1 MQTIRLRPADDADFE
16 FFFRLHR
23 QTLGPYVE
31 QVWGWV
37 DENQRAYLQRTIDV
51 DATQVVVVDGV
62 DVGRLNVGH
71 LADDVYLG
79 LIEIAPD
86 HQKRGVGARILRSI
100 LDCAF
105 ADGKGVQ
112 LHVLDVNAGAYR
124 LYRRLGFDEVGREGA
139 APAMRIRM
147 RANPAGADQVH
158 QGIAGPWHL
167 RSATVGDRVFIV
179 EMARQASVIEDW
191 PLPDAD
197 SEDVHD
203 LLPSNDDTVLVAA
216 DVLGRPVAAAWT
228 FHSDPPLI
236 IDEGGAS
243 VPEVCIAVVPESR
256 GRGAGG
262 ALLDEL
268 VRRCAPRHVAL
279 CLNVHQRNT
288 NARKLY
294 ARKGFQEEGQG
305 RGSLGVAM
313 RKELRAS
320 ILEIRG
326 RSDPLRSSGL

>member
-1 MQTIRLRPADDADFE
+1 MQTICLRPAAHVDFE
-16 FFFRLHR
+16 FFFRLHK

-37 DENQRAYLQRTIDV
+37 DEDQRAHLQRTIDV
-51 DATQVVVVDGV
+51 EATRVVVVDGV

-86 HQKRGVGARILRSI
+86 HQNRGVGARILRSV

-105 ADGKGVQ
+105 AGGKGVQ

-124 LYRRLGFDEVGREGA
+124 LYRRLGFDEVSREGA
-139 APAMRIRM
+139 APAMRIQM
-147 RANPAGADQVH
+147 RANPTGAGHVRSLDRS
-158 QGIAGPWHL
+158 IAGPWQL
-167 RSATVGDRVFIV
+167 RSATVDDCGFIV
-179 EMARQASVIEDW
+179 EMARHACVIEDW
-191 PLPDAD
+191 PLPDQD
-197 SEDVHD
+197 SEDVHE

-228 FHSDPPLI
+228 FHSDPPLML
-236 IDEGGAS
+236 DAKGAS
-243 VPEVCIAVVPESR
+243 VPEVCIAIVPETR

-288 NARKLY
+288 TARKLY
-294 ARKGFQEEGQG
+294 ARRGFQEKGHG

-313 RKELRAS
+313 LKDLRRDSAT
-320 ILEIRG
+320 
-326 RSDPLRSSGL
+326 

>member
-1 MQTIRLRPADDADFE
+1 MQTICLRPAADVDFE
-16 FFFRLHR
+16 FFFRLHK

-37 DENQRAYLQRTIDV
+37 DEDQRAYLQRTIDV

-71 LADDVYLG
+71 FAGDVYVG
-79 LIEIAPD
+79 LIEIAPG
-86 HQKRGVGARILRSI
+86 QQNRGVGARILRGV

-105 ADGKGVQ
+105 ADGKSVQ
-112 LHVLDVNAGAYR
+112 LHVLDVNAGACR
-124 LYRRLGFDEVGREGA
+124 LYRQLGFDEVSREGTT
-139 APAMRIRM
+139 PAIRIQM
-147 RANPAGADQVH
+147 RANPPGAGHVCSLERS
-158 QGIAGPWHL
+158 IAGPWHL
-167 RSATVGDRVFIV
+167 RSATPGDRGFII

-216 DVLGRPVAAAWT
+216 EVLGRPVAAAWT
-228 FHSDPPLI
+228 FHSDPPLML
-236 IDEGGAS
+236 DAEGAS
-243 VPEVCIAVVPESR
+243 VPEVCIAVVSETR

-268 VRRCAPRHVAL
+268 ARRCSPQHSAL
-279 CLNVHQRNT
+279 CLNVHRRNIA
-288 NARKLY
+288 ARNLY
-294 ARKGFQEEGQG
+294 ASRGFQETGQG

-313 RKELRAS
+313 LKGLRPESATHA
-320 ILEIRG
+320 R
-326 RSDPLRSSGL
+326 

>member
-1 MQTIRLRPADDADFE
+1 MQTICLRAAADADFE
-16 FFFRLHR
+16 FFFRLHK

-37 DENQRAYLQRTIDV
+37 DADQRAYLQRTIDI

-71 LADDVYLG
+71 LAGDVYLG

-86 HQKRGVGARILRSI
+86 HQKRGVGARILRSV

-105 ADGKGVQ
+105 AEGKGVQ
-112 LHVLDVNAGAYR
+112 LHVLDVNASACR
-124 LYRRLGFDEVGREGA
+124 LYRRLGFDEVSREGT
-139 APAMRIRM
+139 APAIRIHM
-147 RANPAGADQVH
+147 RANPAGAGHVRTLDRTI
-158 QGIAGPWHL
+158 GGPWHL
-167 RSATVGDRVFIV
+167 RSATPDDLELIV
-179 EMARQASVIEDW
+179 EMARHACVIEDR
-191 PLPDAD
+191 PLPDRD

-216 DVLGRPVAAAWT
+216 DVLRRPVAAAWT
-228 FHSDPPLI
+228 FHSDPPLML
-236 IDEGGAS
+236 DEGGAS

-262 ALLDEL
+262 SLIDEL
-268 VRRCAPRHVAL
+268 VRRCAPQHAAL

-288 NARKLY
+288 AARNLY
-294 ARKGFQEEGQG
+294 ARMGFQETGQG
-305 RGSLGVAM
+305 RGSLGLAM
-313 RKELRAS
+313 LKELRRDCAT
-320 ILEIRG
+320 
-326 RSDPLRSSGL
+326 

>member
-1 MQTIRLRPADDADFE
+1 MPTICLRPAADADFE
-16 FFFRLHR
+16 FFFRLHK

-37 DENQRAYLQRTIDV
+37 DADQRAYLQRTIDV
-51 DATQVVVVDGV
+51 ETTQVVVVDGV
-62 DVGRLNVGH
+62 DVGRLDVGH

-86 HQKRGVGARILRSI
+86 HQNRGIGARILRSV

-139 APAMRIRM
+139 APAMRIQM
-147 RANPAGADQVH
+147 RANPAGAGHVRSLDRSM
-158 QGIAGPWHL
+158 AGPWHL
-167 RSATVGDRVFIV
+167 RSATLDDRGLIV
-179 EMARQASVIEDW
+179 EMARHACVIEDR
-191 PLPDAD
+191 PLPDRD

-228 FHSDPPLI
+228 FHSDPPLMV
-236 IDEGGAS
+236 DAEGAS
-243 VPEVCIAVVPESR
+243 VPEVCIAVVPETR

-288 NARKLY
+288 TARKLY
-294 ARKGFQEEGQG
+294 ARKGFQEAGQG
-305 RGSLGVAM
+305 RGSLGVVM
-313 RKELRAS
+313 RKELHRDSAT
-320 ILEIRG
+320 
-326 RSDPLRSSGL
+326 

>member
-1 MQTIRLRPADDADFE
+1 MTVQTICLRPATDADFE
-16 FFFRLHR
+16 FFFRLHE

-37 DENQRAYLQRTIDV
+37 DEDQRAYLQRTIAV
-51 DATQVVVVDGV
+51 EATQVVVVDGV

-71 LADDVYLG
+71 LAGDVYVG

-86 HQKRGVGARILRSI
+86 HQKRGVGARILRSV

-105 ADGKGVQ
+105 VDGMGVQ
-112 LHVLDVNAGAYR
+112 LHVLDVNAGAHR
-124 LYRRLGFDEVGREGA
+124 LYRRLGFDEVSREGT
-139 APAMRIRM
+139 APAIRIRM
-147 RANPAGADQVH
+147 RAHPPSAAGRVRSLDR
-158 QGIAGPWHL
+158 GIAGPWHL
-167 RSATVGDRVFIV
+167 RSATVDDRGFIV
-179 EMARQASVIEDW
+179 EMARHACVIEDW

-228 FHSDPPLI
+228 FHSDPPLMV
-236 IDEGGAS
+236 DDRGAS
-243 VPEVCIAVVPESR
+243 VPEVCIAVIPESR

-268 VRRCAPRHVAL
+268 ARRCAPRHVAL

-288 NARKLY
+288 AARKLY
-294 ARKGFQEEGQG
+294 ARKGFQETGQG

-313 RKELRAS
+313 RKEVRAS
-320 ILEIRG
+320 
-326 RSDPLRSSGL
+326 

>member
-1 MQTIRLRPADDADFE
+1 MQTTRLRAAADADFE
-16 FFFRLHR
+16 FFFRLHK

-37 DENQRAYLQRTIDV
+37 DEDQRAYLQRTIDV
-51 DATQVVVVDGV
+51 EATQVVVVDGV

-71 LADDVYLG
+71 LAGDVYVG

-86 HQKRGVGARILRSI
+86 HQRRGVGARILRSVF
-100 LDCAF
+100 DCAF
-105 ADGKGVQ
+105 VDGKGVQ

-124 LYRRLGFDEVGREGA
+124 LYRRLGFDEVSREGT
-139 APAMRIRM
+139 APAIRIHM
-147 RANPAGADQVH
+147 RANPAGAGHVRTLDRTI
-158 QGIAGPWHL
+158 GGPWHL
-167 RSATVGDRVFIV
+167 RSATLDDRDLIV
-179 EMARQASVIEDW
+179 EMARHACVIEDW
-191 PLPDAD
+191 PLPDRD

-228 FHSDPPLI
+228 FHSDPPLMV
-236 IDEGGAS
+236 DEGGVS

-268 VRRCAPRHVAL
+268 ARRCAPRHVAL

-288 NARKLY
+288 TARTLY
-294 ARKGFQEEGQG
+294 ARKGFQETGPG
-305 RGSLGVAM
+305 RGILGVAM
-313 RKELRAS
+313 RKEVRAS
-320 ILEIRG
+320 
-326 RSDPLRSSGL
+326 

>member
-1 MQTIRLRPADDADFE
+1 MQTTRLRAAADADFE
-16 FFFRLHR
+16 FFFRLHK

-37 DENQRAYLQRTIDV
+37 DEDQRAYLQRTIDV
-51 DATQVVVVDGV
+51 EATQVVVVDGV

-71 LADDVYLG
+71 LAGDVYVG

-86 HQKRGVGARILRSI
+86 HQRRGVGARILRSVF
-100 LDCAF
+100 DCAF
-105 ADGKGVQ
+105 VDGKGVQ

-124 LYRRLGFDEVGREGA
+124 LYRRLGFDEVSREGA
-139 APAMRIRM
+139 APTTRIQM
-147 RANPAGADQVH
+147 RAHPPGAGDVRIPDRS
-158 QGIAGPWHL
+158 IAGPWHL
-167 RSATVGDRVFIV
+167 RSATLDDRDLIV
-179 EMARQASVIEDW
+179 EMARHACVIEDW
-191 PLPDAD
+191 PLPDRD

-228 FHSDPPLI
+228 FHSDPPLMV
-236 IDEGGAS
+236 DDRGAS
-243 VPEVCIAVVPESR
+243 VPEVCIAVIPESR

-268 VRRCAPRHVAL
+268 ARRCAPRHVAL

-288 NARKLY
+288 AARKLY
-294 ARKGFQEEGQG
+294 ARKGFQETGQG

-313 RKELRAS
+313 RKEVRAS
-320 ILEIRG
+320 
-326 RSDPLRSSGL
+326 

>member
-1 MQTIRLRPADDADFE
+1 MQSICLRPADDADFE
-16 FFFRLHR
+16 FFFRLHK

-37 DENQRAYLQRTIDV
+37 DEDQRAHLQRTIDI
-51 DATQVVVVDGV
+51 DATQVVVIDGV

-71 LADDVYLG
+71 LAGDVYLG

-86 HQKRGVGARILRSI
+86 HQKRGVGARILRSV

-105 ADGKGVQ
+105 ADGKRVQ

-139 APAMRIRM
+139 APAIRIRM
-147 RANPAGADQVH
+147 RANPAGAGHERSLDQSMT
-158 QGIAGPWHL
+158 GPWHL
-167 RSATVGDRVFIV
+167 RSATLEDRGFVV
-179 EMARQASVIEDW
+179 EMARHACVIEDW

-228 FHSDPPLI
+228 FHSDPPLMV
-236 IDEGGAS
+236 DEAVPRYRKCAS
-243 VPEVCIAVVPESR
+243 PSSPRAADAVQ
-256 GRGAGG
+256 A
-262 ALLDEL
+262 A
-268 VRRCAPRHVAL
+268 
-279 CLNVHQRNT
+279 
-288 NARKLY
+288 
-294 ARKGFQEEGQG
+294 
-305 RGSLGVAM
+305 
-313 RKELRAS
+313 
-320 ILEIRG
+320 
-326 RSDPLRSSGL
+326 RSSTNWYGAARLGTSHFV